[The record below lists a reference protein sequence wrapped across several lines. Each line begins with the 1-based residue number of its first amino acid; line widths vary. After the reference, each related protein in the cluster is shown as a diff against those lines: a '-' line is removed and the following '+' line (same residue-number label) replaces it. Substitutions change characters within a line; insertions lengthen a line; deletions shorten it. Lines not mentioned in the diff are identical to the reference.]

1 MAKKVTEEKQP
12 KSGLVENTTEAV
24 AAPSQSKEIKAE
36 EKKVEEVNPHTQ
48 GNNTRAYRQ

>member
-12 KSGLVENTTEAV
+12 KSGLVENTNEPVV
-24 AAPSQSKEIKAE
+24 APVQSEEIKVE
-36 EKKVEEVNPHTQ
+36 EKNVEEVNPHTV